1 MEQSIKDYKVFST
14 TLELVLGIVV
24 LFLAWFKPEYTS
36 LLLWVAVVVT
46 MIYGNVSRGEF
57 LKAIL
62 AGFEQE
68 KETLAKNNRQE
79 LDSYVFKY
87 KASQEE
93 FAQKEADFKAANEA
107 SAQIAERLSADV
119 SSKTAVIASL
129 KAQIEKLNKE
139 LLATQVGLAAS
150 KSIVKAV
157 SDIELDKK
165 ITAQE
170 KKVKAQEK
178 KVKEVEQKVALS
190 QVPKG
195 KTTTPKR
202 GKR

>member
-93 FAQKEADFKAANEA
+93 FAKKEAD
-107 SAQIAERLSADV
+107 
-119 SSKTAVIASL
+119 L
-129 KAQIEKLNKE
+129 KAINETLQELYKGEKAKIYNLEQE

-150 KSIVKAV
+150 KAV
-157 SDIELDKK
+157 AKVATDAELDRK